1 MTRDGPIALAL
12 VAIAAGAVLG
22 AWLRWGLSYWLNP
35 RLPSLPLGTLAS
47 NLIGGYLVGIAAA
60 ILMALPSLSPAWRL
74 FCVTGFLGALTTFS
88 TFSAESVVLLQGA
101 QWGAA
106 LLHIVLHL
114 VGSIVA
120 TVGGIATVRLVT
132 LAS

>member
-1 MTRDGPIALAL
+1 MTRDGPIGLAL
-12 VAIAAGAVLG
+12 IAIAAGGVLG

-35 RLPSLPLGTLAS
+35 RIQSLPLGTLAS

-60 ILMALPSLSPAWRL
+60 ILVAHPGLAPAWRL
-74 FCVTGFLGALTTFS
+74 FFVTGFLGALTTFS

-106 LLHIVLHL
+106 LLHIMLHL
-114 VGSIVA
+114 AGSIAA
-120 TVGGIATVRLVT
+120 TLAGIATVRV
-132 LAS
+132 LASTG